1 MGKHPEQ
8 VLFAGTAQL
17 PTISACDHYAGNL
30 KLASKAIKLQKE
42 LGGRFDI
49 TLDLED
55 GAEVGNEQTLRD
67 EFIKL
72 ICSPENT
79 FQKIGMRVHDFDS
92 PFWREDLSAV
102 VKGTANRI
110 SHITIPKIK
119 ETADL
124 STMLEHL
131 QKECRGI
138 GPNYSIPVHVLIE
151 SPQALDQVSKIA
163 SLPWVRSIELG
174 LMDFVSCHSG
184 VIPASC
190 MQSPG
195 QFEHPLIR
203 RAKEEI
209 AAAAILHN
217 KIASHNVTTAYNDP
231 EQTRRDALRAR
242 NELGFL
248 RMWSIHPCQILPILE
263 AMSPAA
269 QELELAARIIISAYK
284 NDWAPISIDGRLHDR
299 ASYRYYW
306 NQLCRAYANGVA
318 IDSKVVESFFFKG
331 KQDRDKA

>member
-8 VLFAGTAQL
+8 VLFAGTAKL
-17 PTISACDHYAGNL
+17 PTISACDHYAGSL
-30 KLASKAIKLQKE
+30 KLATKAIKLQKE

-55 GAEVGNEQTLRD
+55 GAEVGNEKLLRD
-67 EFIKL
+67 EFIRI
-72 ICSPENT
+72 ICSTDNT
-79 FQKIGMRVHDFDS
+79 FQKIGIRVHDFDS
-92 PFWREDLSAV
+92 PFWQDDISAV
-102 VKGTANRI
+102 VRGAAKSI
-110 SHITIPKIK
+110 SHITIPKIR

-124 STMLEHL
+124 SSMLEYL
-131 QKECRGI
+131 EKECSGI
-138 GPNYSIPVHVLIE
+138 GHESIIPVHVLIE

-242 NELGFL
+242 NEFGFL

-263 AMSPAA
+263 AMSPAP
-269 QELELAARIIISAYK
+269 QELELAARIIISAYR
-284 NDWAPISIDGRLHDR
+284 NDWGPISIDGRLHDR

-306 NQLCRAYANGVA
+306 NQLARAHANGVQVDPEVA
-318 IDSKVVESFFFKG
+318 RSFFFQE
-331 KQDRDKA
+331 KQDRGKA